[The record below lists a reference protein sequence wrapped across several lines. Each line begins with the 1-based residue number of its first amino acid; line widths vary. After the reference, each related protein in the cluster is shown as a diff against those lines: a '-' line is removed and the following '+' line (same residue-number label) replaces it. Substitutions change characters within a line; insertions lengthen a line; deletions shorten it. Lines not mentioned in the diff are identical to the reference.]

1 MWYDYI
7 ESMQKRAEQ
16 NSYKF
21 TCDSAEVKNEKI
33 IIITSNLKPSAVIRN
48 LSVGFLDEKNSLH
61 GDSVRL
67 NGMKAKFYSYSRSAV
82 SFQKLCPV

>member
-7 ESMQKRAEQ
+7 ESMQKKAEQ

-48 LSVGFLDEKNSLH
+48 LSVGF
-61 GDSVRL
+61 
-67 NGMKAKFYSYSRSAV
+67 
-82 SFQKLCPV
+82 